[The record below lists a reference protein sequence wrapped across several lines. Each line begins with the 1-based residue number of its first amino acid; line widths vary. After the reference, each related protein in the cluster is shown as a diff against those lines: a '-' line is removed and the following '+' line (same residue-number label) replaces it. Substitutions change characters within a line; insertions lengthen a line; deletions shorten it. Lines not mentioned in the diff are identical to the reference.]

1 MTTEASSRQGSGVA
15 TGPSLNPQVI
25 GRAENALRALLERTL
40 AGTGLEY
47 RHWIA
52 LSLSLGNDVPVSE
65 DELIDRITAVLQV
78 DHTTARETIADLR
91 ARRLAETVPGN
102 GSRVRPTDAGRQL
115 HREVRTAIGAIVNR
129 LFLDIS
135 ADDLATAGR
144 VLTLIT
150 VRADAE
156 LSDA

>member
-102 GSRVRPTDAGRQL
+102 GSGCGPPTQADSSIVKSARRSARSSTACFWTSRLMTWRPQ
-115 HREVRTAIGAIVNR
+115 
-129 LFLDIS
+129 
-135 ADDLATAGR
+135 
-144 VLTLIT
+144 
-150 VRADAE
+150 AE
-156 LSDA
+156 C